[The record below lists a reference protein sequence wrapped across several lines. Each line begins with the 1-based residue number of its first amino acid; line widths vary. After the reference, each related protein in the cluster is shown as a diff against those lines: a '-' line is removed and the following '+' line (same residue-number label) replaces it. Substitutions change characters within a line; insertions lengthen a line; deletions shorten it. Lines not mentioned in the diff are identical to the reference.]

1 MENLAIACYYTQFHS
16 FLSRTRWRGSLFLFQ
31 FTHEFCPF
39 ILTIGIQGSHWL
51 YSTNPFR
58 IAHFHFARVKI
69 TKQYPWRLK
78 IYFIQPSWFLH
89 TDYLISRQLIIKF
102 SVILDFFICSYLRPQ
117 IEKKKKVKTEKD
129 FDFQDSLFHPFQ
141 SLQLWIFLLTLSSST
156 CIFLM
161 TIWKIRG
168 NCYFTRVHNM
178 YPMKY

>member
-58 IAHFHFARVKI
+58 IAHFHFARVMI

-102 SVILDFFICSYLRPQ
+102 SVILDFFICSYLRPK
-117 IEKKKKVKTEKD
+117 IEKKKKGENWKRFWFPRLSFPSISIITIVNISFDTE
-129 FDFQDSLFHPFQ
+129 LFHLHFSNDHMKNQ
-141 SLQLWIFLLTLSSST
+141 RKLL
-156 CIFLM
+156 F
-161 TIWKIRG
+161 
-168 NCYFTRVHNM
+168 H
-178 YPMKY
+178 